1 MFAGLALPRVFRAAS
16 AIAYLGCGCGS
27 GPSARSLPAAAA
39 TWLAFG
45 PAIAA
50 ARFGAA
56 VGVALLL
63 NASRR
68 PGGCCD
74 PARRSDSLLGELS
87 ALLPAALTAGAAMQ
101 LDRPGRSARPPRARP
116 GGWGRAARFC
126 RYALRFGRRGGRRAR
141 CTFTPRWP
149 PPRFFALPGS
159 STCARSRA
167 GRGARGRTRR
177 VCIYAARARA
187 WDRGIASRRRARP
200 PGHCRRVRR
209 AAGAAAVA
217 AALHRRERDAR
228 ARFAPIV
235 MLLGALTAAPP
246 PVYRATE
253 TTMSDLFPGERLTFT
268 GVLSR
273 ACGAAAAR
281 PLRDYVLP
289 RRRRTGRVATHAPAE
304 LSSRHV
310 ATRRRHRIETRAGS
324 AEPRCRE
331 RRGGRAAQRPVH
343 LPLVDT
349 GSATPAYRRV
359 SRGSSSSTGIPL
371 GSSTNAIARVPLG
384 DL

>member
-1 MFAGLALPRVFRAAS
+1 MLLLAAAAALLLSPAAVRAALATTASTLFEASPFLFAGLALPRVFRAAS

-56 VGVALLL
+56 VGVAFLL

-101 LDRPGRSARPPRARP
+101 LVGLADLRDLPAPVLAV
-116 GGWGRAARFC
+116 GGALLGFAGTPCALGAVAVAGALHVHAPWAAASFLC
-126 RYALRFGRRGGRRAR
+126 V
-141 CTFTPRWP
+141 
-149 PPRFFALPGS
+149 
-159 STCARSRA
+159 A
-167 GRGARGRTRR
+167 GI
-177 VCIYAARARA
+177 VNARAFARRTA
-187 WDRGIASRRRARP
+187 EHAAGHDAFAYTLLALGLGIVA
-200 PGHCRRVRR
+200 CRHGGALVHP
-209 AAGAAAVA
+209 AIAGALGVTAGAAAVA

-246 PVYRATE
+246 PVYLATE
-253 TTMSDLFPGERLTFT
+253 TTMSDLFPSERLTFT

-273 ACGAAAAR
+273 DARAAALVRYAITCCRADAAPVVVRLTR
-281 PLRDYVLP
+281 PPSYPAGTWLRVSG
-289 RRRRTGRVATHAPAE
+289 T
-304 LSSRHV
+304 
-310 ATRRRHRIETRAGS
+310 IEMRAGS
-324 AEPRCRE
+324 PSL
-331 RRGGRAAQRPVH
+331 AAANV
-343 LPLVDT
+343 
-349 GSATPAYRRV
+349 SAVAPPSDPFIYR
-359 SRGSSSSTGIPL
+359 
-371 GSSTNAIARVPLG
+371 
-384 DL
+384 